1 MSSAIKKRR
10 GSPRQ
15 MSRSDSQQT
24 PVKYFESRSHQ
35 NTPVNPVLDPI
46 VEQPEKEDRSSIIAR
61 EKCNITPYLLMIA
74 LTTHAFFEGLAVGIN
89 TKKARVF
96 DLVLIVAMHK
106 GAEALALGISL
117 SKNFA
122 DDADTQVNMMILGFA
137 GAAPVGI
144 ICGMGLSRVS
154 ELLNICVACLAAGT
168 FAYIASVDI
177 IVAEFSVKK
186 DKWSKFFS
194 FILGAAII
202 TLFSYYQQSVLA
214 FLNRLFM

>member
-1 MSSAIKKRR
+1 M
-10 GSPRQ
+10 
-15 MSRSDSQQT
+15 
-24 PVKYFESRSHQ
+24 KYFETRSNQ
-35 NTPVNPVLDPI
+35 GTPKNPALEAI
-46 VEQPEKEDRSSIIAR
+46 VEQPDREERSSVLSR

-89 TKKARVF
+89 TKKSRVF

-106 GAEALALGISL
+106 GAEAMALGISL
-117 SKNFA
+117 SKNFPE
-122 DDADTQVNMMILGFA
+122 DAETQVNLMIIGFA

-154 ELLNICVACLAAGT
+154 ELLNICFACLAAGT
-168 FAYIASVDI
+168 FAYIATVDI
-177 IVAEFSVKK
+177 ITSEFSVKK

-194 FILGAAII
+194 FILGATII